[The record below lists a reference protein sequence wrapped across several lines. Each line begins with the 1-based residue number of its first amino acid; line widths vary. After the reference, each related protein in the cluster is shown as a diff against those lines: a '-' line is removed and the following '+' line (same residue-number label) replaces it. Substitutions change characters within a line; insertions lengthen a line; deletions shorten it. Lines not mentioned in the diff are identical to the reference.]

1 MVVGGFLGLILS
13 CIIIYFFEEIMTG
26 EDILNTFKF
35 SCLLVIPFLVYSWF
49 VCISLMK
56 KSEVDNQIL
65 RKKKDKNS
73 KKNVDINQVIHEVMD
88 EMWDKNR

>member
-1 MVVGGFLGLILS
+1 
-13 CIIIYFFEEIMTG
+13 MTG

-35 SCLLVIPFLVYSWF
+35 SCLLVIRFLVYSWF

-73 KKNVDINQVIHEVMD
+73 KKMLTLIKLSMNLWMKCGTKIDNSLMF
-88 EMWDKNR
+88 N

>member
-1 MVVGGFLGLILS
+1 
-13 CIIIYFFEEIMTG
+13 MTG

-35 SCLLVIPFLVYSWF
+35 SCLLVIPFLVYSWL